1 MFLNQSEEF
10 IGQVSFGGILAQVNM
25 AGPLAHFWQLWQFKV
40 TQLQVNKIKCIIDD
54 AHPLCSNFY
63 PLIQW

>member
-10 IGQVSFGGILAQVNM
+10 IGEDSFGGILAQANIV
-25 AGPLAHFWQLWQFKV
+25 GPPAHFQQLWHFKV
-40 TQLQVNKIKCIIDD
+40 AKLQVNKVKCIIHD

-63 PLIQW
+63 PLIQ

>member
-10 IGQVSFGGILAQVNM
+10 MGEVSFGGILAQANM
-25 AGPLAHFWQLWQFKV
+25 VGHPAHFWQLRHFKV
-40 TQLQVNKIKCIIDD
+40 TQLQVNKIKCIIHD